1 MTQKP
6 NDRITLRIDPDL
18 ADLIPGFLEGR
29 RQDVA
34 AIMKALEQND
44 DEAIRILGH
53 NMKGCGSGYGFDEI
67 TDLGKSLEQAAKKGD
82 TEEIKRKVSELS
94 AYLDSLDIV
103 YE

>member
-29 RQDVA
+29 RQDVT

-53 NMKGCGSGYGFDEI
+53 NMKGCGSGYGFDGI